1 MKFLRP
7 RSSRPNR
14 PLVRLA
20 VFLTLALATM
30 AASLISVTIPTA
42 ANAQP
47 SRDYEVVTGARLK
60 PGMVIPE
67 PAGPVVLTV
76 GGRIKSDKPVRFD
89 LATLESLGLIRFTTP
104 TNWTL
109 EPAEFEGVLLSA
121 LLDVVGADPDATS
134 LKLTALNDF
143 ESPAPI
149 ADGRKWPVMLALKR
163 DGEYMSRRDRG
174 PIWMI
179 YPQHAYPEVG
189 QREYSSRWVWQLKAI
204 TVE

>member
-1 MKFLRP
+1 M
-7 RSSRPNR
+7 
-14 PLVRLA
+14 
-20 VFLTLALATM
+20 TLALVSSAF
-30 AASLISVTIPTA
+30 PTA

-47 SRDYEVVTGARLK
+47 SKDYEAVSEATLK
-60 PGMVIPE
+60 PGMAIPE
-67 PAGPVVLTV
+67 PTGPVVLTV
-76 GGRIKSDKPVRFD
+76 SGRIRSGKPVRFD

-104 TNWTL
+104 TNWTT
-109 EPAEFEGVLLSA
+109 EPATFEGVLLSA
-121 LLDVVGADPDATS
+121 LLDVVGADPAATT
-134 LKLTALNDF
+134 LNLTALNDF

-189 QREYSSRWVWQLKAI
+189 QREYFSRWVWQLKAI
-204 TVE
+204 AVE

>member
-1 MKFLRP
+1 MT
-7 RSSRPNR
+7 SS
-14 PLVRLA
+14 LTSRLGA
-20 VFLTLALATM
+20 LALAM
-30 AASLISVTIPTA
+30 ALAFSPVAFPAAAAAQSSKDYQTVTEPA
-42 ANAQP
+42 LRQ
-47 SRDYEVVTGARLK
+47 
-60 PGMVIPE
+60 GMQVPE
-67 PAGPVVLTV
+67 PTGPVVLTV
-76 GGRIKSDKPVRFD
+76 NGKIKSAKPVRFD

-104 TNWTL
+104 TSWTT
-109 EPAEFEGVLLSA
+109 EPATFEGVLLSA
-121 LLDVVGADPDATS
+121 LLDVVGADPSAKS
-134 LKLTALNDF
+134 LILTALNDY

-189 QREYSSRWVWQLKAI
+189 QREYLSRWVWQLKAI

>member
-1 MKFLRP
+1 MKSMP
-7 RSSRPNR
+7 PEV
-14 PLVRLA
+14 PKPAGPVIQLA
-20 VFLTLALATM
+20 ALLLTLTIALVSSA
-30 AASLISVTIPTA
+30 LPTA

-47 SRDYEVVTGARLK
+47 SKDYEAVTEATLK
-60 PGMVIPE
+60 PGMAIPE
-67 PAGPVVLTV
+67 PTGPVILTV
-76 GGRIKSDKPVRFD
+76 GGRIKSGKLVRFD

-104 TNWTL
+104 TSWTT
-109 EPAEFEGVLLSA
+109 EPAAFEGVLLSA
-121 LLDVVGADPDATS
+121 LLDIVGADPAATT
-134 LKLTALNDF
+134 LNLIALNDF

-189 QREYSSRWVWQLKAI
+189 QREYFSRWVWQLKAI

>member
-1 MKFLRP
+1 MI
-7 RSSRPNR
+7 SSFAS
-14 PLVRLA
+14 RLG
-20 VFLTLALATM
+20 ALAFGM
-30 AASLISVTIPTA
+30 ALAFSPMAFPAAALAQSSKDYQTVTEPA
-42 ANAQP
+42 
-47 SRDYEVVTGARLK
+47 LK
-60 PGMVIPE
+60 PGMEVPE
-67 PAGPVVLTV
+67 PTGPVVLTV
-76 GGRIKSDKPVRFD
+76 NGKIKSGKPVRFD

-104 TNWTL
+104 TNWTK
-109 EPAEFEGVLLSA
+109 EPATFEGVLLSA
-121 LLDVVGADPDATS
+121 LLDVVGADPSAKS
-134 LKLTALNDF
+134 LILTALNDY

-189 QREYSSRWVWQLKAI
+189 QREYLSRWVWQLKAI

>member
-7 RSSRPNR
+7 EYSRITR
-14 PLVRLA
+14 PIIGLA
-20 VFLTLALATM
+20 AFLTMALGTITFG
-30 AASLISVTIPTA
+30 LISAALPTP

-47 SRDYEVVTGARLK
+47 SRDYEVVTVARLK

-67 PAGPVVLTV
+67 PDGPVVLTV
-76 GGRIKSDKPVRFD
+76 GGRIKSDRPVRFD

-163 DGEYMSRRDRG
+163 DREYMSRRDRG

>member
-1 MKFLRP
+1 MKFSL
-7 RSSRPNR
+7 SELSRPAR
-14 PLVRLA
+14 PVVRLA
-20 VFLTLALATM
+20 ALLLTMTLALVS
-30 AASLISVTIPTA
+30 AAIPTA

-47 SRDYEVVTGARLK
+47 SKDYEAVSEATLK
-60 PGMVIPE
+60 PGMAIPE
-67 PAGPVVLTV
+67 PTGPVILTV
-76 GGRIKSDKPVRFD
+76 SGRIRSGGPVRFD

-104 TNWTL
+104 TSWTT
-109 EPAEFEGVLLSA
+109 EPAMFEGVLLSA
-121 LLDVVGADPDATS
+121 LLDVVGADPAATS
-134 LKLTALNDF
+134 LNLIALNDF

-189 QREYSSRWVWQLKAI
+189 QREYFSRWVWQLKAI